1 MLNFY
6 SKFTKSLKSTEIKK
20 ILYLK
25 NTFWKFNY
33 KSQLK
38 FFKENIYNNDIHN
51 MVYMN
56 KKLIGYTLLR
66 KRKFKQNKYLL
77 FDTLIVHKNYRNKK
91 IGSKLMKLNMRVI
104 KKNNLKTILI
114 CKKNLVNFYLNFN
127 WKLNNKVENNQIILT
142 ANKNQ
147 KPIRYENFLILK
159 NSKKFF

>member
-1 MLNFY
+1 MLKFY
-6 SKFTKSLKSTEIKK
+6 SKFTKNLKSTEIKK

-38 FFKENIYNNDIHN
+38 YFKENIYNNDIHN

-77 FDTLIVHKNYRNKK
+77 FDTLIVHKNYRNKQ
-91 IGSKLMKLNMRVI
+91 IGSQLMKLNMKII

-114 CKKNLVNFYLNFN
+114 CKKNLVNFYISFN
-127 WKLNNKVENNQIILT
+127 WKFNNNVKNNRIILT
-142 ANKNQ
+142 ATKKQ
-147 KPIRYENFLILK
+147 KPICYENFLILK